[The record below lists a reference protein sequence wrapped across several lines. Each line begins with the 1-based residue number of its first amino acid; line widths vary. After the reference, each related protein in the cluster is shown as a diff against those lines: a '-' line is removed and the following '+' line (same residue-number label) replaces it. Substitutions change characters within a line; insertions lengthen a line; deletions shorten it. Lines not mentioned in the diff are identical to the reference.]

1 MLTVNFLKFK
11 QNLNA
16 FLDKANH
23 FPIIVTQ
30 ANGNVV
36 MIMSKS
42 EYDSWEETLYL
53 LKSPRNAERLLR
65 SIEGFE

>member
-23 FPIIVTQ
+23 FPILVTQ
-30 ANGNVV
+30 TNGQDFV
-36 MIMSKS
+36 IMSKS
-42 EYDSWEETLYL
+42 EYDSWQETFYL

-65 SIEGFE
+65 SIDGFR